1 MMKAST
7 AAGISIRPYGPQDE
21 AHWLRL
27 MNTLRPH
34 PLTPQAFRARDR
46 RWPADDLRLRLVG
59 GAGGTIGVIGQL
71 QQSPY
76 LPRSG
81 ASVMIITDPDFRQGG
96 MGTTMLRSL
105 VHAAGNEGMRFVS
118 AEIDRADRALQGWA
132 LRRGFRQNAARIGST
147 LNLSAFQ
154 VRVTDDLRASMLQ
167 QGIELRPLGGDAID
181 VETLAF
187 AARCIAESPDMV
199 GVETWSV
206 QRARTIL
213 QEPSTSRPGWI
224 ILARQHARPVGV
236 AVMHDHRAHAY
247 LYFYGV
253 VREMRGRGIA
263 TAMAA
268 MLAEK
273 AALAGFDA
281 LHVDNLETNRSALDV
296 NRRLGFEVQSIR
308 DDLRLMVRGSAEPT
322 TEG

>member
-34 PLTPQAFRARDR
+34 PLTSQALRARDR

-81 ASVMIITDPDFRQGG
+81 ASLMIITDPDFRQHG

-105 VHAAGNEGMRFVS
+105 VHAAGNEGMR
-118 AEIDRADRALQGWA
+118 L
-132 LRRGFRQNAARIGST
+132 
-147 LNLSAFQ
+147 
-154 VRVTDDLRASMLQ
+154 
-167 QGIELRPLGGDAID
+167 
-181 VETLAF
+181 
-187 AARCIAESPDMV
+187 
-199 GVETWSV
+199 WSV
-206 QRARTIL
+206 QRARAIL

-224 ILARQHARPVGV
+224 ILARQSARPVGV